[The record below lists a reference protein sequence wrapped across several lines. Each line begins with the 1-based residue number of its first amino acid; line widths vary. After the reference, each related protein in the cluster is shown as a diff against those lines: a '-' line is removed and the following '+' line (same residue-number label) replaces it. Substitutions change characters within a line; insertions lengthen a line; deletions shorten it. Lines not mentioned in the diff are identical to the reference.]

1 MNDYLYPSNRVSEGV
16 TIRTSTLYEQYFDGR
31 KPSKNQVI
39 QAIKRGLSRGHVQ
52 FEIAWGEN
60 MVTLEKGR
68 AGVNQWSGWGWIKN
82 ISGSDLADQFNREGV

>member
-1 MNDYLYPSNRVSEGV
+1 MS
-16 TIRTSTLYEQYFDGR
+16 IYEQYFDGR

-60 MVTLEKGR
+60 MVSLEKGR
-68 AGVNQWSGWGWIKN
+68 AGVNTWLGYGWIKN
-82 ISGSDLADQFNREGV
+82 ISGSDLADQFNKEGA

>member
-1 MNDYLYPSNRVSEGV
+1 M
-16 TIRTSTLYEQYFDGR
+16 IYEQYFDGR

-39 QAIKRGLSRGHVQ
+39 EAIKRGLSRGYNQ

-68 AGVNQWSGWGWIKN
+68 AGVNTWHGYGWIKN
-82 ISGSDLADQFNREGV
+82 ISGDDLAIQFNKEGA